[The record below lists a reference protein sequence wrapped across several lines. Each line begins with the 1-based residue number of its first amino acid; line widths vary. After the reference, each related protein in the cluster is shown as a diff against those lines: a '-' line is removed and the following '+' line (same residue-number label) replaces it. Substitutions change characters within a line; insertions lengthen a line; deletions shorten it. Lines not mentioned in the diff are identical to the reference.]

1 MKRISFT
8 QHLRKHYFTMYLCE
22 THNIFK
28 AKHPD
33 VTISYPAF
41 CKVKPKNALLLK
53 NTPLD
58 QCRCEKHKNFFFKLT
73 ALKIDYY
80 NNFWEQCL
88 CQGNSEDLVTF
99 CWKGTCLQCSKG
111 QKILFD
117 NSDLPETVKY
127 QEWIL
132 DDEQIRR
139 RVERSPDDRISLY
152 LLLLSGFPSS
162 INIKRTQES
171 SFEQIKSKSDI
182 VLIQIDFAKA
192 YSCEYQNKI
201 QSAPWNRGSIT
212 SLLLHALLTRKLSAN
227 CFCLTVI
234 GRSGMQPSLA

>member
-1 MKRISFT
+1 M
-8 QHLRKHYFTMYLCE
+8 
-22 THNIFK
+22 
-28 AKHPD
+28 
-33 VTISYPAF
+33 
-41 CKVKPKNALLLK
+41 
-53 NTPLD
+53 
-58 QCRCEKHKNFFFKLT
+58 
-73 ALKIDYY
+73 
-80 NNFWEQCL
+80 
-88 CQGNSEDLVTF
+88 TF

-139 RVERSPDDRISLY
+139 RVERSTDDHKSLY

-162 INIKRTQES
+162 RNIKRIQES

-201 QSAPWNRGSIT
+201 QSALWNRGSIT
-212 SLLLHALLTRKLSAN
+212 SLLFHALLTRKLSAT

-234 GRSGMQPSLA
+234 GRSGMQSSLA